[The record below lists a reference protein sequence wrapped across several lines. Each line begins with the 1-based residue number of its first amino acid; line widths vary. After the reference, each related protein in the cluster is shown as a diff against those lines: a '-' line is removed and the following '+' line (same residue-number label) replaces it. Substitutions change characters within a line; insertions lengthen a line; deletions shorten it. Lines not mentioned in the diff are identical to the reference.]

1 MLLSSNVGRCGAMT
15 ATDTIRFDPCQSVWY
30 YARTYLYQAA
40 CVRIL
45 APSVGA

>member
-1 MLLSSNVGRCGAMT
+1 MLLSSNVGRWGAMS
-15 ATDTIRFDPCQSVWY
+15 ATDTIQFDPCQSVWY